1 MAHAVEQ
8 WHEVLLQQMPRG
20 RAWPRDP
27 ESNTSKYVRGFA
39 KRLAD
44 CEVSAGQLYL
54 EMRPE
59 TAVQLLPDWEE
70 YLGLPECAV
79 PNQTFES
86 RRAAVVEKYHRKG
99 GLQTWQIEALALAL
113 GFTVEVREHFPHHV
127 LRPVTYPIWPNRW
140 RYALEV
146 VVFGFPDGRFR
157 VTDTVITPLKTQ
169 TALLLE
175 CTLSRYKLGGFT
187 YEFVYEV

>member
-1 MAHAVEQ
+1 MAHSVEQ

-27 ESNTSKYVRGFA
+27 ESDLAKYVLGFA
-39 KRLAD
+39 KRLSDA
-44 CEVSAGQLYL
+44 ELSAEQMLL

-59 TAVQLLPDWEE
+59 TTVQLLPDWEQ
-70 YLGLPECAV
+70 YLGLPECNV

-86 RRAAVVEKYHRKG
+86 RRSAVVEKYHRKG

-113 GFTVEVREHFPHHV
+113 GFLVEVREHFPHHV
-127 LRPVTYPIWPNRW
+127 LRSVLYPIWPDRW
-140 RYALEV
+140 RHTLEV
-146 VVFGFPDGRFR
+146 IVYGLPDGRFR
-157 VTDTVITPLKTQ
+157 VTDNVLTPLKTQ

>member
-27 ESNTSKYVRGFA
+27 ESDLAKYVLGFA
-39 KRLAD
+39 KRLVD
-44 CEVSAGQLYL
+44 CEISADRLYL

-59 TAVQLLPDWEE
+59 TTVQLLPDWEE

-86 RRAAVVEKYHRKG
+86 RRQAVIEKYHRKG

-127 LRPVTYPIWPNRW
+127 QRPVIYPIWPNRW
-140 RYALEV
+140 RYTLEV
-146 VVFGFPDGRFR
+146 VVFGLPDGRFR

-187 YEFVYEV
+187 YDFIYEV

>member
-1 MAHAVEQ
+1 MAHPVEQ
-8 WHEVLLQQMPRG
+8 WHEALLQQMPRG

-27 ESNTSKYVRGFA
+27 ESNLSQYVKGFA
-39 KRLAD
+39 QRLVDAELSAD
-44 CEVSAGQLYL
+44 QLLL

-59 TAVQLLPDWEE
+59 TTVQLLPEWEE

-127 LRPVTYPIWPNRW
+127 QRTVLYPIWPNRW
-140 RYALEV
+140 RYTLEV
-146 VVFGFPDGRFR
+146 VVFGLPDGRFR
-157 VTDTVITPLKTQ
+157 VTDNVLTPLKTQ
-169 TALLLE
+169 SALLLE

-187 YEFVYEV
+187 YEYIYEV